1 MFQRYNPTRHVFH
14 TFTQTS
20 EEGITTRGKFVGAV
34 TIGERGQIVVPAEAR
49 KEFGLE
55 VGDKLLVF
63 SRHHGIVLMKAD
75 DMMQYVERTLADLT
89 EMQAAVNTPDDGA
102 DGGDAARPGDSGS
115 EKTRGR
121 KQQGG
126 GDA

>member
-1 MFQRYNPTRHVFH
+1 M
-14 TFTQTS
+14 
-20 EEGITTRGKFVGAV
+20 RGKFVGSV

-63 SRHHGIVLMKAD
+63 TRHHGIVLMKAD
-75 DMMQYVERTLADLT
+75 DVMQYVERTLADLT
-89 EMQAAVNTPDDGA
+89 EMRAVVSDPGNRASDD
-102 DGGDAARPGDSGS
+102 DDTDPRT
-115 EKTRGR
+115 KR
-121 KQQGG
+121 GG